1 MYMCHHNQRCTAAGG
16 GLGVMRHAHA
26 SVDACLLMYIFIC
39 YEYLYIYTHIYI
51 YIHTQRNVNSYVQMT
66 LTHTHK
72 PLEASLLDFY
82 FFRRYA
88 HVLCVLL
95 VHCDSCNSKRRLPA
109 FSDGNGS
116 LQLVADVSK
125 RQMHETMFIASQVSQ
140 PVRRITGLGCTDFSL
155 LLAYVCEYNG
165 LRRRCRAHN
174 ITSVGL
180 H

>member
-1 MYMCHHNQRCTAAGG
+1 M
-16 GLGVMRHAHA
+16 
-26 SVDACLLMYIFIC
+26 SV
-39 YEYLYIYTHIYI
+39 YIYTHIYI

-140 PVRRITGLGCTDFSL
+140 PVRRITGLGCTDFLL

-165 LRRRCRAHN
+165 LRCLLGRTTSHQWGCTNSLKLSSGRHRHDTRQLQVPLPVSTCWHVLAHA
-174 ITSVGL
+174 
-180 H
+180 